1 MIISDDLVIPE
12 KRRSEPADK
21 AVHHVHVLELVLGVV
36 LAGLVVDD
44 AVHHVHGLNCEV
56 REFVYQK

>member
-1 MIISDDLVIPE
+1 MISSDDLLIPE
-12 KRRSEPADK
+12 RLDSEPADG

-36 LAGLVVDD
+36 PAELVVDD
-44 AVHHVHGLNCEV
+44 AVHHVHGLKRGV